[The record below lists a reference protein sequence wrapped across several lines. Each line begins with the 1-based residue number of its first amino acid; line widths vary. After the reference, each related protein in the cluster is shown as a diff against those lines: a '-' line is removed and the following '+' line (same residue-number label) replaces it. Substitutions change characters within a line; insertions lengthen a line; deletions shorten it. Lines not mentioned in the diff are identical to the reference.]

1 MKVTFS
7 WKDAAEAISP
17 ICSSEAV
24 NKDGIS
30 LLSCLLMDDGG
41 VPYRESILWIRKG
54 IVKID
59 SVLNGEIKT
68 FSWDRES
75 WGALMAIDDTK
86 IYSLHDE
93 AYFECVTLQQLRNA
107 LVSWEVF
114 LKSKPNLGERRE
126 IEL

>member
-1 MKVTFS
+1 
-7 WKDAAEAISP
+7 
-17 ICSSEAV
+17 
-24 NKDGIS
+24 
-30 LLSCLLMDDGG
+30 
-41 VPYRESILWIRKG
+41 
-54 IVKID
+54 
-59 SVLNGEIKT
+59 
-68 FSWDRES
+68 
-75 WGALMAIDDTK
+75 MAIDDTK